1 MIKLRNYIW
10 IALSIFFASC
20 AADIEI
26 ESMPITTQMVEVDIV
41 ANNSDD
47 TRVYLDGNRTEWQVG
62 DAITLAITATT
73 TEFYTFTIDSAEDI
87 TDEGKVARFSGSLP
101 IGNYSNAV
109 AIYPAITGNASN
121 ITLSRHDDAI
131 YMAAIHNG
139 ELSIGSTSAE
149 MPMSFNHLMHK
160 LDYNLS
166 LDPRYNATDISTGV
180 AIEMQAK
187 SDGEEF
193 NLPQCYTYNVVEGY
207 MNMVKATS
215 SSHVANF
222 ATHNFAND
230 KVASVLIFPTTIPN
244 AELTFNIYVKGR
256 KAHTIVKSIDRDL
269 TLSEG
274 KTTKI
279 SLELS
284 EENKSAEESNDGG
297 IASDFDPDY
306 YIKTLKSE
314 VSGVSLSYG
323 IGYRAYV
330 DNSYFDIHIPAKYA
344 SIDSIDTGEY
354 TWTGTSWFGYNSYQD
369 FTTRNITSF
378 GLASTA
384 SLSNSSKMVVE
395 QSGDN
400 YIISITLVDK
410 NGKTVKVQYIG
421 ELNVENGGHTGS
433 NNSTS
438 TTSDI
443 ILTSLSQEDSTL
455 SGSNTS
461 GDAITLKIN
470 SFDGVS
476 TGYYEHISN
485 EYSDHKGY
493 FNVASMKVGGVVKS
507 VKSSVLYIA
516 KSGNK
521 TTLHADITFEDN
533 TTRHIMFDG
542 EISTPT
548 IEGDITLSASK
559 SSIVGN
565 GTDSVTFKIMQD
577 GKDVTNQCNIYLDN
591 TLISS
596 PFSSTTPGTY
606 TVYATKGA
614 KRSNDVT
621 ITVTEYKPSI
631 LTLSAS
637 KTSLVADGS
646 DSTTF
651 SVKADNNIVTS
662 DSTIY
667 VNGTK
672 INGSTFKTSSA
683 GNYDVYAM
691 YKGVKSNTLTITAKV
706 SECVIVFAE
715 GVDIASGWYDVNK
728 KGMGDNGDINMCWA
742 AASANM
748 IQWWQDRY
756 VAAGGTLPSTA
767 VNGPGTKVYGSFSP
781 YELALM
787 EVYHDEW
794 NNNKGGHP
802 EEAIPWYFEGKLYG
816 GEFASSGS
824 QAYPMTEGGYWKSV
838 WSSIEPYMY
847 RGYSHDIFPSQYPE
861 MYTYCYNNYYL
872 WGNGS
877 SLQGKERLAYF
888 SNLVVEAINRGIASM
903 TISLSDNIAS
913 LHHAV
918 TLWGYEIDNATGLLT
933 RIWITDSDDLTSEP
947 KQQLLNEYT
956 VSIGEGKSHIKL
968 SGNTRYGNAWIVS
981 IHPFSGY
988 GSAE

>member
-1 MIKLRNYIW
+1 
-10 IALSIFFASC
+10 
-20 AADIEI
+20 
-26 ESMPITTQMVEVDIV
+26 MPITTQMVEVDIV

-62 DAITLAITATT
+62 DAITLALTATT

-121 ITLSRHDDAI
+121 ITFSRHDDAI

-207 MNMVKATS
+207 MNMVEATS
-215 SSHVANF
+215 SSHVADF
-222 ATHNFAND
+222 ATHNFANN
-230 KVASVLIFPTTIPN
+230 KVASVLIFPTTIRD
-244 AELTFNIYVKGR
+244 AELLFNVYIKGE
-256 KAHTIVKSIDRDL
+256 KAHTIVKNLDRDL
-269 TLSEG
+269 TMSEG
-274 KTTKI
+274 GVTKI
-279 SLELS
+279 NLELNEQNRYV
-284 EENKSAEESNDGG
+284 EETSNDIVADPNIDAYLSSIFYKGSSSWG
-297 IASDFDPDY
+297 NKFSITGPNNISFDLHIATNYSANGVIAENEYDQ
-306 YIKTLKSE
+306 KST
-314 VSGVSLSYG
+314 SFFS
-323 IGYRAYV
+323 
-330 DNSYFDIHIPAKYA
+330 NSSPHFAIRSAKNLPNIP
-344 SIDSIDTGEY
+344 S
-354 TWTGTSWFGYNSYQD
+354 
-369 FTTRNITSF
+369 NITS
-378 GLASTA
+378 L
-384 SLSNSSKMVVE
+384 N
-395 QSGDN
+395 GDGMM
-400 YIISITLVDK
+400 TVTK
-410 NGKTVKVQYIG
+410 NGEIYTIDLVIMHGSYKAHCKYIG
-421 ELNVENGGHTGS
+421 PLNINNGGQTGS

-438 TTSDI
+438 TTPDI

-767 VNGPGTKVYGSFSP
+767 VNGPGTKTYGSFSP

-824 QAYPMTEGGYWKSV
+824 QAYPLTEGGYWKSV

-888 SNLVVEAINRGIASM
+888 SNLVVEAIDRGIASM

-981 IHPFSGY
+981 IYPFSGY

>member
-1 MIKLRNYIW
+1 
-10 IALSIFFASC
+10 
-20 AADIEI
+20 
-26 ESMPITTQMVEVDIV
+26 MPITTQMVEVDIV

-62 DAITLAITATT
+62 DAITLALTATT

-87 TDEGKVARFSGSLP
+87 TDEGKIARFSGSLP

-166 LDPRYNATDISTGV
+166 LDPEYNATDISTGV

-187 SDGEEF
+187 SYGKEF

-215 SSHVANF
+215 SSHVADF

-269 TLSEG
+269 TLSAG

-284 EENKSAEESNDGG
+284 EENKSAEEESNDGG

-330 DNSYFDIHIPAKYA
+330 DNSYFDIHIPTEYA
-344 SIDSIDTGEY
+344 TNTSINTGEY

-369 FTTRNITSF
+369 FTTRNIPSSF
-378 GLASTA
+378 GLTSTA

-421 ELNVENGGHTGS
+421 ELNVENGGQTGS

-438 TTSDI
+438 TTPDI

-485 EYSDHKGY
+485 GYSDHKGY
-493 FNVASMKVGGVVKS
+493 FNVASMKVGGVTKS

-651 SVKADNNIVTS
+651 SIKADNNIVTS

-728 KGMGDNGDINMCWA
+728 MKEGNNGDTMMCWA
-742 AASANM
+742 AAASNM

-756 VAAGGTLPSTA
+756 VAAGNTLPAGA
-767 VNGPGTKVYGSFSP
+767 VTGVGTKMHSGTGFSRC

-787 EVYHDEW
+787 DVFHSQWTNLER
-794 NNNKGGHP
+794 GGQP
-802 EEAIPWYFEGKLYG
+802 DYAISWYFEGKLNG
-816 GEFASSGS
+816 GEYASNQAKPVSG
-824 QAYPMTEGGYWKSV
+824 GGYFKSV
-838 WSSIEPYMY
+838 WSSIYPHLY
-847 RGYSHDIFPSQYPE
+847 HDYKDQVLPHLCYDL
-861 MYTYCYNNYYL
+861 YTVCFNYYNL
-872 WGNGS
+872 WGSKQGNEALAEFSNYVVTSIDRGVASLTIQPGS
-877 SLQGKERLAYF
+877 SALH
-888 SNLVVEAINRGIASM
+888 AI
-903 TISLSDNIAS
+903 
-913 LHHAV
+913 
-918 TLWGYEIDNATGLLT
+918 TLWGYEVDNATGLVT
-933 RIWITDSDDLTSEP
+933 RIWVTDSDDQVAEP
-947 KQQLLNEYT
+947 KTSVLNEYK
-956 VSIGEGKSHIKL
+956 VSV
-968 SGNTRYGNAWIVS
+968 SGNKIKINGTTRYGECTIVDV
-981 IHPFSGY
+981 IPLSGY

>member
-62 DAITLAITATT
+62 DAITLALTATT

-215 SSHVANF
+215 SSHVADF

-230 KVASVLIFPTTIPN
+230 KVASVLIFPTTISN
-244 AELTFNIYVKGR
+244 AELTFNIYVKGE
-256 KAHTIVKSIDRDL
+256 KAHTIVKNLDRDL
-269 TLSEG
+269 TMSEG
-274 KTTKI
+274 GVTKI
-279 SLELS
+279 NLELNEQNRYV
-284 EENKSAEESNDGG
+284 EETSNDIVADPNIDAYLSSIFYKGSSSWG
-297 IASDFDPDY
+297 NKFSITGPNNISFDLHIATNYSANGVIAENEYDQ
-306 YIKTLKSE
+306 KST
-314 VSGVSLSYG
+314 SFFS
-323 IGYRAYV
+323 
-330 DNSYFDIHIPAKYA
+330 NSSPHFAIRSAKNLPNIP
-344 SIDSIDTGEY
+344 S
-354 TWTGTSWFGYNSYQD
+354 
-369 FTTRNITSF
+369 NITS
-378 GLASTA
+378 L
-384 SLSNSSKMVVE
+384 N
-395 QSGDN
+395 GDGMM
-400 YIISITLVDK
+400 TVTK
-410 NGKTVKVQYIG
+410 NGEIYTIDLVIKHGSYKAHCKYIG
-421 ELNVENGGHTGS
+421 PLNINNGGQTGS

-438 TTSDI
+438 TTPDI

-493 FNVASMKVGGVVKS
+493 FNVASMKVGGVTKS

-728 KGMGDNGDINMCWA
+728 MKEGNNGDTMMCWA
-742 AASANM
+742 AAASNM

-767 VNGPGTKVYGSFSP
+767 VNGPGTKTYGSFSP

-824 QAYPMTEGGYWKSV
+824 QAYPITEGGYYKSV

-861 MYTYCYNNYYL
+861 M
-872 WGNGS
+872 
-877 SLQGKERLAYF
+877 
-888 SNLVVEAINRGIASM
+888 
-903 TISLSDNIAS
+903 
-913 LHHAV
+913 
-918 TLWGYEIDNATGLLT
+918 
-933 RIWITDSDDLTSEP
+933 
-947 KQQLLNEYT
+947 
-956 VSIGEGKSHIKL
+956 
-968 SGNTRYGNAWIVS
+968 
-981 IHPFSGY
+981 
-988 GSAE
+988 

>member
-62 DAITLAITATT
+62 DAITLALTATT

-215 SSHVANF
+215 SSHVADF

-244 AELTFNIYVKGR
+244 AELLFNVYIKGE
-256 KAHTIVKSIDRDL
+256 KAHTIVKNLDRDL
-269 TLSEG
+269 TMSEG
-274 KTTKI
+274 GVTKI
-279 SLELS
+279 NLELNEQNRYV
-284 EENKSAEESNDGG
+284 EETSNDIVADPNIDAYLSSIFYKGSSSWG
-297 IASDFDPDY
+297 NKFSITGPNNISFDLHIATNYSANGVIAENEYDQ
-306 YIKTLKSE
+306 KST
-314 VSGVSLSYG
+314 SFFS
-323 IGYRAYV
+323 
-330 DNSYFDIHIPAKYA
+330 NSSPHFAIRSAKNLPNIP
-344 SIDSIDTGEY
+344 S
-354 TWTGTSWFGYNSYQD
+354 
-369 FTTRNITSF
+369 NITS
-378 GLASTA
+378 L
-384 SLSNSSKMVVE
+384 N
-395 QSGDN
+395 GDGMM
-400 YIISITLVDK
+400 TVTK
-410 NGKTVKVQYIG
+410 NGEIYTIDLVIKHGSYKAHCKYIG
-421 ELNVENGGHTGS
+421 PLNINNGGQTGS

-438 TTSDI
+438 TTPDI

-493 FNVASMKVGGVVKS
+493 FNVASMKVGGVTKS

-767 VNGPGTKVYGSFSP
+767 VNGPGTKTYGSFSP

-816 GEFASSGS
+816 GERASSGS
-824 QAYPMTEGGYWKSV
+824 QAYPMTEGGY
-838 WSSIEPYMY
+838 
-847 RGYSHDIFPSQYPE
+847 
-861 MYTYCYNNYYL
+861 
-872 WGNGS
+872 
-877 SLQGKERLAYF
+877 
-888 SNLVVEAINRGIASM
+888 
-903 TISLSDNIAS
+903 
-913 LHHAV
+913 
-918 TLWGYEIDNATGLLT
+918 
-933 RIWITDSDDLTSEP
+933 
-947 KQQLLNEYT
+947 
-956 VSIGEGKSHIKL
+956 
-968 SGNTRYGNAWIVS
+968 
-981 IHPFSGY
+981 
-988 GSAE
+988 

>member
-62 DAITLAITATT
+62 DAITLALTATT

-166 LDPRYNATDISTGV
+166 LAPGYNATDISTGV

-187 SDGEEF
+187 SYGEEF

-207 MNMVKATS
+207 MNMVEATS
-215 SSHVANF
+215 SSHVADF

-230 KVASVLIFPTTIPN
+230 KVASVLIFPTTIRD
-244 AELTFNIYVKGR
+244 AELLFNVYIKGE
-256 KAHTIVKSIDRDL
+256 KAHTIVKNLDKDL
-269 TLSEG
+269 TMSEG
-274 KTTKI
+274 GVTKI
-279 SLELS
+279 NLELNEQNRYV
-284 EENKSAEESNDGG
+284 EETSNDIVADPNIDAYLSSIFYKGSSSWG
-297 IASDFDPDY
+297 NKFSVTGPNNISFDLHIATNYSANGVIAENEYDQ
-306 YIKTLKSE
+306 KST
-314 VSGVSLSYG
+314 SFFS
-323 IGYRAYV
+323 
-330 DNSYFDIHIPAKYA
+330 NSSPHFAIRSAKNLPNIP
-344 SIDSIDTGEY
+344 S
-354 TWTGTSWFGYNSYQD
+354 
-369 FTTRNITSF
+369 NITS
-378 GLASTA
+378 L
-384 SLSNSSKMVVE
+384 N
-395 QSGDN
+395 GDGMM
-400 YIISITLVDK
+400 TVTK
-410 NGKTVKVQYIG
+410 NGEIYTIDLVIKHDSYKAHCKYIG
-421 ELNVENGGHTGS
+421 SLDINNGGQTGDS
-433 NNSTS
+433 NN

-443 ILTSLSQEDSTL
+443 SLTTLSQENNSL
-455 SGSNTS
+455 KGSNSS
-461 GDAITLKIN
+461 GDAITFNIN
-470 SFDGVS
+470 SFNSINS
-476 TGYYEHISN
+476 TYYEYITPGYNDYKS
-485 EYSDHKGY
+485 Y
-493 FNVASMKVGGVVKS
+493 FNVSNIKVNGVAKS
-507 VKSSVLYIA
+507 PKSGILYIA
-516 KSGNK
+516 KSGDK
-521 TTLHADITFEDN
+521 TTLHSYITFEDN

-728 KGMGDNGDINMCWA
+728 MMEGNNGDTMMCWA
-742 AASANM
+742 AAASNM

-756 VAAGGTLPSTA
+756 VAAGNTLPAGA
-767 VNGPGTKVYGSFSP
+767 VTGVGTKMHSGTGFSRC

-787 EVYHDEW
+787 DVFHSQW
-794 NNNKGGHP
+794 TNLSRGGQP
-802 EEAIPWYFEGKLYG
+802 DYAISWYFEGKLNG
-816 GEFASSGS
+816 GEYASN
-824 QAYPMTEGGYWKSV
+824 QAYPASGGGYFKSV
-838 WSSIEPYMY
+838 WNSIYPHLY
-847 RGYSHDIFPSQYPE
+847 HDYKDQVLPHLCYDL
-861 MYTYCYNNYYL
+861 YTVCFNYYNL
-872 WGNGS
+872 WGSKQGNEALAEFSNYVVTSIDRGVASLTIQPGS
-877 SLQGKERLAYF
+877 SVLH
-888 SNLVVEAINRGIASM
+888 AI
-903 TISLSDNIAS
+903 
-913 LHHAV
+913 
-918 TLWGYEIDNATGLLT
+918 TLWGYEVDNATGLVT
-933 RIWITDSDDLTSEP
+933 RIWVTDSDDQVTEP
-947 KQQLLNEYT
+947 KTSVLNEYK
-956 VSIGEGKSHIKL
+956 VSV
-968 SGNTRYGNAWIVS
+968 SGNKIKINGTTRYGECTIIDV
-981 IHPFSGY
+981 IPLSGY

>member
-1 MIKLRNYIW
+1 MKKYIYYVVLGISMIV
-10 IALSIFFASC
+10 ASC
-20 AADIEI
+20 NADIDI
-26 ESMPITTQMVEVDIV
+26 EYLPADDQMVNINIV
-41 ANNSDD
+41 ASNTED
-47 TRVYLDGNRTEWQVG
+47 TRIYLNGNRTEWEVG
-62 DAITLAITATT
+62 DTITVALTSYTT
-73 TEFYTFTIDSAEDI
+73 KYYPFTIESIADI
-87 TDEGKVARFSGSLP
+87 SDDGNVARFSGAIP
-101 IGNYSNAV
+101 AGYYTKAV
-109 AIYPAITGNASN
+109 AIFPAITDTSSYT
-121 ITLSRHDDAI
+121 TLSRQDDAI
-131 YMAAIHNG
+131 YMAAIYDDAFIVNNSSA
-139 ELSIGSTSAE
+139 SI
-149 MPMSFNHLMHK
+149 PMSFSHLMHK
-160 LDYNLS
+160 IDYNITLAS
-166 LDPRYNATDISTGV
+166 DFTSTNISNGV
-180 AIEMQAK
+180 AIEMVAK
-187 SDGEEF
+187 SNDNEF
-193 NLPQCYTYNVVEGY
+193 SMPQCYTYNLEEGY
-207 MNMVKATS
+207 MNMAVASS
-215 SSHVANF
+215 SSHVADF
-222 ATHNFAND
+222 ATHNFLTN
-230 KVASVLIFPTTIPN
+230 KVASALIFPTTIRD
-244 AELTFNIYVKGR
+244 AELLFNVYIKGE
-256 KAHTIVKSIDRDL
+256 KAHTIVKNLDRDL
-269 TLSEG
+269 TMSEG
-274 KTTKI
+274 GVTKI
-279 SLELS
+279 NLELNEQNRYV
-284 EENKSAEESNDGG
+284 EETSNDIVADPNIDAYLSSIFYKGSSSWG
-297 IASDFDPDY
+297 NKFSITGPNDISFDLHIATNYSANGVIAENEYDQ
-306 YIKTLKSE
+306 KST
-314 VSGVSLSYG
+314 SFFS
-323 IGYRAYV
+323 
-330 DNSYFDIHIPAKYA
+330 NSSPHFAIRSAKNLPNIP
-344 SIDSIDTGEY
+344 S
-354 TWTGTSWFGYNSYQD
+354 
-369 FTTRNITSF
+369 NITS
-378 GLASTA
+378 L
-384 SLSNSSKMVVE
+384 N
-395 QSGDN
+395 GDGMM
-400 YIISITLVDK
+400 TVTK
-410 NGKTVKVQYIG
+410 NGEIYTIDLVIKHGSYKAHCKYIG
-421 ELNVENGGHTGS
+421 PLNINNGGQTGS

-438 TTSDI
+438 TTPDI

-485 EYSDHKGY
+485 GYSDHKGY
-493 FNVASMKVGGVVKS
+493 FNVASMKVGGVTKS

-728 KGMGDNGDINMCWA
+728 MKEGNNGDTMMCWA
-742 AASANM
+742 AAASNM

-756 VAAGGTLPSTA
+756 VATGNTLPAGA
-767 VNGPGTKVYGSFSP
+767 VTGVGTKMHSGTGFSRC

-787 EVYHDEW
+787 DVFHSQWTNLER
-794 NNNKGGHP
+794 GGQP
-802 EEAIPWYFEGKLYG
+802 DYAISWYFEGKLNG
-816 GEFASSGS
+816 GEHASNQAKPVSG
-824 QAYPMTEGGYWKSV
+824 GGYFKSV
-838 WSSIEPYMY
+838 WSSIYPHLY
-847 RGYSHDIFPSQYPE
+847 HDYKDQVLPHLCYDL
-861 MYTYCYNNYYL
+861 YTVCFNNYNL
-872 WGNGS
+872 WGSKQGNEALAEFSNYVVTSIDRGVASLTIQPGS
-877 SLQGKERLAYF
+877 SALH
-888 SNLVVEAINRGIASM
+888 AI
-903 TISLSDNIAS
+903 
-913 LHHAV
+913 
-918 TLWGYEIDNATGLLT
+918 TLWGYEVDNATGLVT
-933 RIWITDSDDLTSEP
+933 RIWVTDSDDQVAEP
-947 KQQLLNEYT
+947 KTSVLNEYK
-956 VSIGEGKSHIKL
+956 VSV
-968 SGNTRYGNAWIVS
+968 SGNKIKINGTTRYGECTIVDV
-981 IHPFSGY
+981 IPLSGY